1 MELNTD
7 QKLAELDAIF
17 NEHAHRS
24 TDEVRDHIVSRIY
37 KSSQNV
43 TDATVEK
50 SGKKMSW
57 IDQNLD
63 NVLTSRTFGFPIMF
77 LMLGVV
83 IYLTIAGA
91 NIPGVYIAALFAQVE
106 DWLTVLFQW
115 MNSPD
120 WLYGIVV
127 EGLYRGTSWVVSV
140 MLPPMAIFFP
150 LFALLENFGYLPRV
164 AFNMDRFFKKAGA
177 HGKQSLTMA
186 MGFGCNAAAVMSSR
200 IVESPRERMLAILT
214 NNFVP
219 CNGRWPL
226 LILLAGLFMAAGFS
240 GGMNT
245 FVSAGVV
252 VGIVLFGVAMTLLVS
267 WGLSK
272 TLLKGVPTH
281 YTLEL
286 PPYRKP
292 KVWNTIV
299 RATLDKSLFVLKRA
313 VLIAAPASL
322 VTWILANIFVGDLSI
337 LEHVALF
344 LDPFAQAIGLDGF
357 ILLAFILGL
366 PANEIV
372 LPILLMSY
380 LSTGSMVEVTNLT
393 ELKQIFLDHGWTWLT
408 ALNMM
413 LFSLLHYPCGTTM
426 INIYKETKSP
436 KWTFVAFALPTAIAL
451 IVTFIIAQVVR
462 GFGLV

>member
-1 MELNTD
+1 MALNTTEKIEQLD
-7 QKLAELDAIF
+7 TLFQRELESQSV
-17 NEHAHRS
+17 N
-24 TDEVRDHIVSRIY
+24 TRDHIVSSIY
-37 KSSQNV
+37 QSTQKLTQSSVQR
-43 TDATVEK
+43 
-50 SGKKMSW
+50 SGKKGSW
-57 IDQNLD
+57 MDDNLD
-63 NVLTSRTFGFPIMF
+63 KILTSKIFGFPIMF
-77 LMLGVV
+77 LMLAVV

-91 NIPGVYIAALFAQVE
+91 NYPGTYIAAAFAAGE
-106 DWLTVLFQW
+106 NGLTALFQW

-120 WLYGIVV
+120 WLYGIIV

-150 LFALLENFGYLPRV
+150 MFALLENFGYLPRV
-164 AFNMDRFFKKAGA
+164 AFNMDRIFKKSGA

-200 IVESPRERMLAILT
+200 IVESPRERMLAVLT

-240 GGMNT
+240 GGAHT
-245 FVSAGVV
+245 LVSSAIV
-252 VGIVLFGVAMTLLVS
+252 VGIVLFGVAMTLFVS
-267 WGLSK
+267 WALSK

-292 KVWNTIV
+292 KIWNTIV
-299 RATLDKSLFVLKRA
+299 RATLDKSWFVLKRA
-313 VLIAAPASL
+313 VVIAAPASL
-322 VTWILANIFVGDLSI
+322 VTWILANIFIGDLSI
-337 LEHVALF
+337 LEHMAGF
-344 LDPFAQAIGLDGF
+344 LDPFASALGLDGF

-366 PANEIV
+366 PANEII

-380 LSTGSMVEVTNLT
+380 LSTGAMVEVTDLT

-436 KWTFVAFALPTAIAL
+436 KWTFVAFALPTAIAIL
-451 IVTFIIAQVVR
+451 VTFLIATVVR